1 MTIDSGVK
9 ILATFDPGAVTSVL
23 QLWREATDMK
33 MPLRDDFK
41 IHFMANRR
49 TLLEGYVKAAG
60 AIRLALSG
68 LTAQDEAGKA
78 ELAKVHAE
86 LDAFSQWA
94 KDGVQALDD
103 LDPKRG

>member
-9 ILATFDPGAVTSVL
+9 ILATFDPGAVTSVR
-23 QLWREATDMK
+23 QLW
-33 MPLRDDFK
+33 RDDFK

-49 TLLEGYVKAAG
+49 TQVEGYVKAAG
-60 AIRLALSG
+60 RDKARTER

-103 LDPKRG
+103 PDPKRG

>member
-1 MTIDSGVK
+1 
-9 ILATFDPGAVTSVL
+9 
-23 QLWREATDMK
+23 
-33 MPLRDDFK
+33 
-41 IHFMANRR
+41 
-49 TLLEGYVKAAG
+49 VKAAG
-60 AIRLALSG
+60 RDKARTER

-103 LDPKRG
+103 PDPKRG